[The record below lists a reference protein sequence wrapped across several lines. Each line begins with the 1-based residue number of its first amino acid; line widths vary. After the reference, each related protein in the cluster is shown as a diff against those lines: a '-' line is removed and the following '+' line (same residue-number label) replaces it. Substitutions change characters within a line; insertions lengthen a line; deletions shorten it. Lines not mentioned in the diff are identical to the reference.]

1 MKYGRCLV
9 NEEKKTMPGFLY
21 KKRYQLSAFTFPLN
35 KKMKKNKMKATDG
48 LVYRSCGAIYGQELK
63 TQYLTIL
70 FFSPRF
76 NCSQFQGCHLNLSI
90 FWCNI
95 SELFTILSYKSIGYR
110 LRGADYDQEL
120 QHAVF
125 LAHGKQR
132 KKLIVRWSTK
142 WPLWKLCLVDIEN
155 NIWINHNKSY
165 LRNIN

>member
-1 MKYGRCLV
+1 MDAAWLTK
-9 NEEKKTMPGFLY
+9 
-21 KKRYQLSAFTFPLN
+21 KKRQCPGSYIKKDINFLLSLFPLN

-142 WPLWKLCLVDIEN
+142 WPL
-155 NIWINHNKSY
+155 
-165 LRNIN
+165 